1 MWLTNFSIDL
11 PTFPKHFDDIEALH
25 LHAEIKALQE
35 TLGISY
41 KDATHRLYMTEVEK
55 MKIEKM
61 KEVSFAKIRFT
72 IDNTINNEID
82 GPISEIDSNTYR

>member
-1 MWLTNFSIDL
+1 
-11 PTFPKHFDDIEALH
+11 
-25 LHAEIKALQE
+25 
-35 TLGISY
+35 
-41 KDATHRLYMTEVEK
+41 

-61 KEVSFAKIRFT
+61 KEESFAKIRFT